1 MVLVRAFG
9 MGGEIIRAMKFLM
22 MRVLVYFECVVMV
35 FLVELLDCLRILLTY
50 VKIERVY
57 DNAL

>member
-1 MVLVRAFG
+1 
-9 MGGEIIRAMKFLM
+9 MKFLM